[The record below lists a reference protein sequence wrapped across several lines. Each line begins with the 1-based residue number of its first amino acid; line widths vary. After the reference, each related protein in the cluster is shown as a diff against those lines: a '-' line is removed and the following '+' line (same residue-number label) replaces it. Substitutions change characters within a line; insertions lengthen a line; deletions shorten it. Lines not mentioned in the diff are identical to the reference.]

1 MTRGE
6 VRTLNIVLAAI
17 LALLLAAAWLLDGPD
32 AITTE
37 ADVADDLRQAI
48 ASAATARKEQP

>member
-1 MTRGE
+1 MTRE
-6 VRTLNIVLAAI
+6 QARALNFALAAL
-17 LALLLAAAWLLDGPD
+17 LALALAAAWLLDGPD

-48 ASAATARKEQP
+48 ASATARKEQP

>member
-1 MTRGE
+1 MTRQQA
-6 VRTLNIVLAAI
+6 RALNAALAAL
-17 LALLLAAAWLLDGPD
+17 LALALAAAWLLDGPD